1 MLTDDTAPGGE
12 VLPQN
17 WNRDQTGYVI
27 RYIKGD
33 PGPGRRKL
41 VVKVVPMGTNMLL
54 CTFLESPGEKTA
66 ELTLTP
72 EFLTADYRDCSKYV
86 SSCKLLNGFFLS
98 FLQTTQWLFF
108 FLSCKQLN

>member
-1 MLTDDTAPGGE
+1 MTDDTAAGGE

-33 PGPGRRKL
+33 PGSGRRKL
-41 VVKVVPMGTNMLL
+41 VVKAVPMGTNMLL

-66 ELTLTP
+66 ELTVTP
-72 EFLTADYRDCSKYV
+72 EFLTADYRDYSKYV
-86 SSCKLLNGFFLS
+86 SSSVRNS
-98 FLQTTQWLFF
+98 
-108 FLSCKQLN
+108 N